1 MSDSMNI
8 GAALVNQV
16 IAARDPNVKLASELM
31 SAEAE
36 RARIETQKLKSD
48 LIKEYTQLLRDA
60 RDESEKQI
68 WAQLIEDTRKL

>member
-1 MSDSMNI
+1 MADSMNI

>member
-1 MSDSMNI
+1 MAGSMNI

-36 RARIETQKLKSD
+36 HARIETQKLKGD
-48 LIKEYTQLLRDA
+48 LIKEYTQLMRDA